1 MGNLNGSVIDYM
13 EDYLEEMLFGNFKED
28 VFLAEKLLFSDKQVR
43 KFKQKEDSW
52 SRGYSVGK

>member
-43 KFKQKEDSW
+43 KFKQKEDSS